1 MLFRFYFFFFF
12 LMIRRPP
19 RSTHCISSA
28 ASDVYK
34 RQVSTQST
42 WGQIFFFYYYL
53 INKYFC
59 LYSFAMHFSLI
70 IVASLLLLTVNTQ
83 DSYPKFEFTN
93 AKLQTTDNL
102 KEVSGIYEEITK
114 QILENPTI
122 KTIIYILN
130 TQQSG
135 IQILQ
140 YLRSQKLKL
149 ENFFNLQDKYQNLL
163 NSEYLSYNIQQ
174 LISDLKKKFG
184 VQDQNL
190 EQLNQQTHQQF
201 IEKLGSGVEIYNL
214 NDDNLEQFDQ
224 QIKKDI
230 DSLLQ
235 NKEQKFSI
243 KILFNEKESIRVLEQ
258 EVEGS
263 IDQSQL
269 DEEDS
274 TTTIN
279 YNLPVSVPLSLIQS
293 SALFGWLTG
302 IFLLTVLYITTCL
315 TLDLETPSKFVKTGL
330 ILKLS
335 LIHI

>member
-1 MLFRFYFFFFF
+1 MC
-12 LMIRRPP
+12 IRDR
-19 RSTHCISSA
+19 
-28 ASDVYK
+28 
-34 RQVSTQST
+34 
-42 WGQIFFFYYYL
+42 
-53 INKYFC
+53 
-59 LYSFAMHFSLI
+59 
-70 IVASLLLLTVNTQ
+70 
-83 DSYPKFEFTN
+83 
-93 AKLQTTDNL
+93 
-102 KEVSGIYEEITK
+102 
-114 QILENPTI
+114 
-122 KTIIYILN
+122 
-130 TQQSG
+130 
-135 IQILQ
+135 
-140 YLRSQKLKL
+140 
-149 ENFFNLQDKYQNLL
+149 YQRRVH
-163 NSEYLSYNIQQ
+163 
-174 LISDLKKKFG
+174 G
-184 VQDQNL
+184 